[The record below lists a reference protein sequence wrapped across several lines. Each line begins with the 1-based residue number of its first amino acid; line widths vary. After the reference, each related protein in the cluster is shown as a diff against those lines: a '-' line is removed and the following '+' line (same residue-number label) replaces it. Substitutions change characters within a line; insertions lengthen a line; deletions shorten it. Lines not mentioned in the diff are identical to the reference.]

1 MNYNMM
7 PVAYAVMADP
17 FAKSPYNP
25 VNMSRTA
32 AKKSSGHAPSDR
44 ILERVREA
52 AADLA
57 QLAITAQGWKF
68 VTERNHAMLYE
79 MNGRALPSTVS
90 TVHTFGAGGG
100 HISDFYLVRAVTTV
114 HANIPAVLAALN
126 ATTTEELAP
135 KMKKIFGKHYAQAI
149 VINELS
155 CTTPPP
161 FAPDPDSTTGARK
174 SFSEDDAYSVNW
186 LSLQGPSSSDKFR
199 DFTMVSYQ
207 DGFERQDRTL
217 ERIGRGAVQDRSLAS
232 SHNGLGASH
241 QAGPKLLGVHVFSSV
256 NFKDIPSLPATSH
269 SDRQHFRNSGF
280 VIEATNDPHAFKLSL
295 FLSLLPT
302 KSSLKHARKYQKW
315 LLSLA
320 AVVGNVAGAVRIE
333 TPELNL
339 SHLGK
344 TAWKKSDHCYICL
357 KMFRTFRRCHHC
369 RLCGEAVCSTCS
381 GFVKVS
387 TSSSSGS
394 ISGSRRGLRNS
405 QSSIDM
411 RSQYEYESS
420 DDDTSSQNHKSKSYA
435 NETRGCT
442 VCIQSISQNVS
453 ILTRKSSRSSS
464 SFSSN
469 SHSQSIQ
476 ASAVSISDVRS
487 EDELSISFGDD
498 SEFGSSSSHHVQSQ
512 SQSSNQGVQSHTSGG
527 SSSFQSAYYDHRKRS
542 TGALTATSSNE
553 DRDPSV
559 ASVLSASSSSH
570 SGLMKPQNGD
580 HHNVMSTPSMSTT
593 SSSFSRTSHEA
604 ELLMHSQYSSA
615 SSDQYG
621 GGNQQQYQRS
631 YMPSFS
637 SEVSYGNDDLSL
649 DPDILALAGL
659 SLKPS
664 ASATNNVR
672 SVAEE
677 DYDDFDASQR
687 SSGGPRRW
695 SGTESV
701 GSNPSAARTPAR
713 SLPKEPSATGGSTFH
728 FSVMSNSSNNSSST
742 ATPAA
747 QSKSSVHAEI
757 AALMLEDLAI
767 SSSSA
772 SSQVNASAGGPYG
785 KPPTS
790 SMRAPVAQHNQQ
802 TESRLHMPS
811 SSHSGFGQ
819 SAQASTSSM
828 SQQRVFNPSASTGS
842 NGSGNSQFAP
852 SKIISMAALS
862 AGQQQQQQRSQTN
875 DSANDMILLSAPAP
889 RSPEF
894 VFFDDSRRESIFMR
908 PDDGND
914 MIPLNLLG
922 KF

>member
-7 PVAYAVMADP
+7 PVAYAAMADP

-25 VNMSRTA
+25 VNMSRTT
-32 AKKSSGHAPSDR
+32 AKKSSGHAPSTR

-52 AADLA
+52 AVDLA

-68 VTERNHAMLYE
+68 VTEKNHAMVYE

-114 HANIPAVLAALN
+114 HANIPAVLTALN

-161 FAPDPDSTTGARK
+161 FAPNPDSTTGARM

-186 LSLQGPSSSDKFR
+186 LSLQGGSSSDKFR

-217 ERIGRGAVQDRSLAS
+217 ERIGRGAVQDRSLAAA
-232 SHNGLGASH
+232 NELGSH
-241 QAGPKLLGVHVFSSV
+241 QAGPKLLGVHVLSSV
-256 NFKDIPSLPATSH
+256 NFKDIPALPATSH

-280 VIEATNDPHAFKLSL
+280 VVEATNDPHAFKLSL

-315 LLSLA
+315 LLSLV
-320 AVVGNVAGAVRIE
+320 AVVGNVASAVRIE

-381 GFVKVS
+381 GFVRVS
-387 TSSSSGS
+387 TNGSS
-394 ISGSRRGLRNS
+394 SGSRRGLRNS
-405 QSSIDM
+405 QSSVDM
-411 RSQYEYESS
+411 RSQYEYEDAGGLSS
-420 DDDTSSQNHKSKSYA
+420 DDDTSSHKSKSYA
-435 NETRGCT
+435 NETRGCS

-453 ILTRKSSRSSS
+453 MLSRKSSRSSS

-469 SHSQSIQ
+469 SHSQAISGSNITS
-476 ASAVSISDVRS
+476 SAVSISDIRS
-487 EDELSISFGDD
+487 EDESSISFGDD
-498 SEFGSSSSHHVQSQ
+498 SEFGGT
-512 SQSSNQGVQSHTSGG
+512 SSNSHQGHTSG
-527 SSSFQSAYYDHRKRS
+527 SFQSAYYDHRKRS
-542 TGALTATSSNE
+542 TGALTTTSSNNE
-553 DRDPSV
+553 DRDQSV
-559 ASVLSASSSSH
+559 TALSASSV
-570 SGLMKPQNGD
+570 LMKQNGGD
-580 HHNVMSTPSMSTT
+580 YHHNMMNTPSMSTT

-604 ELLMHSQYSSA
+604 ELLMHSQYQV
-615 SSDQYG
+615 DQY
-621 GGNQQQYQRS
+621 GGNQQQYQRG

-637 SEVSYGNDDLSL
+637 SEVSYGNDDLSM

-664 ASATNNVR
+664 ASNNSSSNVR

-677 DYDDFDASQR
+677 DYDDFDASASQR

-701 GSNPSAARTPAR
+701 GSNPATARAPVRPQQKQEPATT
-713 SLPKEPSATGGSTFH
+713 TGGSTFH
-728 FSVMSNSSNNSSST
+728 FSVMSNSSSS
-742 ATPAA
+742 AAPAA
-747 QSKSSVHAEI
+747 AGQPKSSVHAEI
-757 AALMLEDLAI
+757 AALMLEDLAA
-767 SSSSA
+767 SSSSV
-772 SSQVNASAGGPYG
+772 SSQVGAAGGPYG

-790 SMRAPVAQHNQQ
+790 SSMRAPPAHQQHADA
-802 TESRLHMPS
+802 RFHMSS
-811 SSHSGFGQ
+811 SSHSGFAQ
-819 SAQASTSSM
+819 SAQASSM
-828 SQQRVFNPSASTGS
+828 NQRGFNPSASSGS
-842 NGSGNSQFAP
+842 NGSNNSNSQFAS

-862 AGQQQQQQRSQTN
+862 VGQQQQQQQRAMAN

-889 RSPEF
+889 KSPEF

>member
-1 MNYNMM
+1 MNHNMM
-7 PVAYAVMADP
+7 PVAYTVIADP
-17 FAKSPYNP
+17 FGKSPYNP

-32 AKKSSGHAPSDR
+32 AKKSSGHAPSTR

-68 VTERNHAMLYE
+68 VTEKNHAMLYE

-126 ATTTEELAP
+126 ATTTDELAP
-135 KMKKIFGKHYAQAI
+135 KMKKIFGKHYGNSV

-161 FAPDPDSTTGARK
+161 FAPDPDSKSGARM

-186 LSLQGPSSSDKFR
+186 LALQGASTSDKQR
-199 DFTMVSYQ
+199 DFTIVSYQ
-207 DGFERQDRTL
+207 DGFERQDRAL
-217 ERIGRGAVQDRSLAS
+217 ERIGRGAVQDRCLANS
-232 SHNGLGASH
+232 GLGSS
-241 QAGPKLLGVHVFSSV
+241 QRAGPKLLGVHVFSSV
-256 NFKDIPSLPATSH
+256 NFKDIPALPSTSH

-302 KSSLKHARKYQKW
+302 KASLKHARRYQKW

-320 AVVGNVAGAVRIE
+320 AVVGNVASAVHID

-339 SHLGK
+339 NHLGK
-344 TAWKKSDHCYICL
+344 VAWKKSDHCYVCL

-387 TSSSSGS
+387 TNGGGS
-394 ISGSRRGLRNS
+394 TRGLRNS
-405 QSSIDM
+405 QSSVDM
-411 RSQYEYESS
+411 RSQYDNEDS
-420 DDDTSSQNHKSKSYA
+420 DDDTSRSSHKSKSYTG
-435 NETRGCT
+435 ETRGCT
-442 VCIQSISQNVS
+442 VCIQSVVQNVS
-453 ILTRKSSRSSS
+453 VLSRKSSRSSS
-464 SFSSN
+464 SFSSLSR
-469 SHSQSIQ
+469 SHVIQPSGQGQSTSILTS
-476 ASAVSISDVRS
+476 SADIHS
-487 EDELSISFGDD
+487 EDESSISFGDESD
-498 SEFGSSSSHHVQSQ
+498 FGGTNG
-512 SQSSNQGVQSHTSGG
+512 SSNQGHA
-527 SSSFQSAYYDHRKRS
+527 SFQSYYDHRKRS
-542 TGALTATSSNE
+542 TGAMTTTSSNE
-553 DRDPSV
+553 DTQSV
-559 ASVLSASSSSH
+559 TALSASSV
-570 SGLMKPQNGD
+570 LMKQSSD
-580 HHNVMSTPSMSTT
+580 YHHNLTNTPSMSTT

-604 ELLMHSQYSSA
+604 EFLLHSSQYSTNA
-615 SSDQYG
+615 DQYG
-621 GGNQQQYQRS
+621 GNQHQRN

-637 SEVSYGNDDLSL
+637 SEVSYGNDDLSM

-664 ASATNNVR
+664 AAINNNNVR

-677 DYDDFDASQR
+677 EDFDASASQR

-701 GSNPSAARTPAR
+701 GSSPAVAAAVRSPVGPQPQKQEPTPT
-713 SLPKEPSATGGSTFH
+713 TGGSTFH
-728 FSVMSNSSNNSSST
+728 FSVMSNSSSNNASSST
-742 ATPAA
+742 AATTQPP
-747 QSKSSVHAEI
+747 KSSVHAEI
-757 AALMLEDLAI
+757 AALMLEDLAT
-767 SSSSA
+767 SSLSV
-772 SSQVNASAGGPYG
+772 SSQHAASGPYG

-790 SMRAPVAQHNQQ
+790 ASSSMRTPPAQA
-802 TESRLHMPS
+802 ESRFYMSS
-811 SSHSGFGQ
+811 SSHSAFGQ
-819 SAQASTSSM
+819 AATLSM
-828 SQQRVFNPSASTGS
+828 SQRGFNPSASTGS
-842 NGSGNSQFAP
+842 NGIGTPFTS
-852 SKIISMAALS
+852 SKIISVAALS
-862 AGQQQQQQRSQTN
+862 AGQQQQQQRSLAN
-875 DSANDMILLSAPAP
+875 DSATDMILLSTPAP
-889 RSPEF
+889 KSPEF
-894 VFFDDSRRESIFMR
+894 VVFDDARRESIFVR